1 VVRFALVVLGLA
13 LAVALPFA
21 LFGDG
26 FERALAPDAAVRWL
40 EGYGHWAWLAGIGL
54 LVADLVLPIPGSAVM
69 AALGMIYGPLAGGA
83 VAALGSFAAGLLAYG
98 LCRTFGQRAFAALAG
113 PDGDAAARRLFDR
126 AGGWLVA
133 LSRWLP
139 ILPETVACLAG
150 LTAMRLRIFAA
161 ALACGAVPL
170 GFTFAAIGHLGVDA
184 PVTTLAA
191 SALAPVALW
200 AVARP
205 WARRLAAPG

>member
-21 LFGDG
+21 VFGDG
-26 FERALAPDAAVRWL
+26 FERAFAPDAAVRWL
-40 EGYGHWAWLAGIGL
+40 EGYGRWAWLAGVGL
-54 LVADLVLPIPGSAVM
+54 LIADLVLPIPGSAVM

-83 VAALGSFAAGLLAYG
+83 VAALGSVASGLLAYG
-98 LCRTFGQRAFAALAG
+98 LCRAFGQRAFATLAG
-113 PDGDAAARRLFDR
+113 AEGDAAARRLFHR

-150 LTAMRLRIFAA
+150 LTAMRLSTFAA

-170 GFTFAAIGHLGVDA
+170 GFTFAAVGHLGVDA
-184 PVTTLAA
+184 PLTTLAA

-200 AVARP
+200 ALARP
-205 WARRLAAPG
+205 WARRLATG

>member
-40 EGYGHWAWLAGIGL
+40 EGYGRWAWLAGIFL
-54 LVADLVLPIPGSAVM
+54 LMADLVLPIPGSAVM
-69 AALGMIYGPLAGGA
+69 TALGMIYGPLKGGV
-83 VAALGSFAAGLLAYG
+83 VAALGSVASGLVAYG
-98 LCRTFGQRAFAALAG
+98 LCRAFGQRAFARLAG
-113 PDGDAAARRLFDR
+113 AEGDAAARRLFAR

-150 LTAMRLRIFAA
+150 LTAMRLSTFAA
-161 ALACGAVPL
+161 ALACGAAPL

-184 PVTTLAA
+184 PVTTLVL

-205 WARRLAAPG
+205 WARRLAPG